1 MFALEPTTTSQGTM
15 TTVVEIGGG
24 GVQGAQ
30 VQEANKY
37 TVVMFNSA
45 YSLTPGTFMV
55 YTAPKNATA
64 NTHYVAG
71 LKASTSYTVA
81 VRNVGSAHEVS
92 LTEAAGGVSTS
103 AAGVMTFDPVTY
115 VTTRTKRGKTFK
127 QEIG

>member
-1 MFALEPTTTSQGTM
+1 M
-15 TTVVEIGGG
+15 TTCAKIGGAA
-24 GVQGAQ
+24 VQDCQ
-30 VQEANKY
+30 VQTANLN
-37 TVVMFNSA
+37 TTIMFNALAS
-45 YSLTPGTFMV
+45 STPGTFMV

-92 LTEAAGGVSTS
+92 LTEAAGGVTTS
-103 AAGVMTFDPVTY
+103 AAGVMTFDPATY